1 MLANKKFSFIINFM
15 KLKKV
20 LRVFLHIVFWG
31 VVAAI
36 AAVATLFLVYGG
48 NLPDYRH
55 LATYAPP
62 VATRLYA
69 SDGSLLIEYAEER
82 RVFIDFDDMPP
93 QLVNAFVAAE
103 DQNFWT
109 HPGIDVQGIVRA
121 SINNMMHSFGFNTTF
136 TGASTITQQVAKNFF
151 LTSDRTMS
159 RKIKEAILALR
170 LERAFSKKH
179 IMTLYLNQIFLG
191 ARAYGVGS
199 AALMYFNKPVSQLSL
214 SECAFLASL
223 PKAPNDR
230 ARAEERRNYVLRRMV
245 EEKYITK
252 EQADAASAEPLNI
265 NSGFTAQMEDA
276 FQYFAEDVRR
286 QLLNDLGRE
295 VLYNQGLYIKTTI
308 IPEYQRAASNAL
320 NKALDAYNAGR
331 TDKLQGAIIAMNPH
345 TGRVLAMA
353 GGRSFAE
360 SSFNRATQA
369 MRQIGSTI
377 KPFVYLAALE
387 RGISP
392 ETLISDTPIVG
403 WRENNMQWKPENY
416 DKKFLGDV
424 PLRFALETSRNV
436 PSVRMVEQIGVDA
449 AIDVAK
455 RFGVYPE
462 DMNDM
467 NLSFALGSGE
477 TTLEKLVLGYS
488 AFVNGGRKIT
498 PKLVD
503 YIEDRYGN
511 VIGGQKTEIIEWDP
525 ELMPPEE
532 KAESEPLSDPQSLYQ
547 LVSILQG
554 VVDRGTGR
562 QAAVPGHTI
571 AGKTGTTNDVKDV
584 WFIGF
589 SKNLIAGVY
598 LGYDTPKP
606 LGKGAGSHM
615 AARAFA
621 DFMRE
626 ALANEK
632 NQPFAVPDGLHFV
645 RVNRSNG
652 VAATEDPSGMIIQ
665 EAFKV
670 GQSPNPL
677 RTVEQSQSDAVVGGI
692 F

>member
-1 MLANKKFSFIINFM
+1 M
-15 KLKKV
+15 KMKKV
-20 LRVFLHIVFWG
+20 FRFFLHVIFWG

-36 AAVATLFLVYGG
+36 AAVAALFLIYGG
-48 NLPDYRH
+48 NLPDYRK

-69 SDGSLLIEYAEER
+69 ADGSLLIEYAEER
-82 RVFIDFDDMPP
+82 RVFIDFEDMPP

-109 HPGIDVQGIVRA
+109 HPGIDVQGILRA
-121 SINNMMHSFGFNTTF
+121 SINNFMRMLGFNTTF

-151 LTSDRTMS
+151 LSSDRTMS

-199 AALMYFNKPVSQLSL
+199 AALMYFNKPVSELTL

-230 ARAEERRNYVLRRMV
+230 ARAEDRRNYVLRRMV
-245 EEKYITK
+245 AEKYIT
-252 EQADAASAEPLNI
+252 QAEADVAAAEPLNI
-265 NSGFTAQMEDA
+265 NSGFTAQMEDD

-286 QLLNDLGRE
+286 QLLDKLGRE
-295 VLYNQGLYIKTTI
+295 TLYNQGLYIKTTI
-308 IPEYQRAASNAL
+308 IPEYQRAASAAL
-320 NKALDAYNAGR
+320 NKALDAYNQGR
-331 TDKLQGAIIAMNPH
+331 SEKLQGAIIVMNPH
-345 TGRVLAMA
+345 TGRILAMA
-353 GGRSFAE
+353 GGRSFIE

-387 RGISP
+387 RGFSP
-392 ETLISDTPIVG
+392 EGLISDTPIVG

-424 PLRFALETSRNV
+424 PLRLALETSRNV
-436 PSVRMVEQIGVDA
+436 PSVRMVDKIGVEN
-449 AIDVAK
+449 AIEVAQ
-455 RFGVYPE
+455 RFGVYPA
-462 DMNDM
+462 DMDNL
-467 NLSFALGSGE
+467 NLSMALGSGE

-488 AFVNGGRKIT
+488 AFVNGGRKIQ
-498 PKLVD
+498 PQMVD

-511 VIGGQKTEIIEWDP
+511 VIGGEKTKIIDWVPGMEPD
-525 ELMPPEE
+525 
-532 KAESEPLSDPQSLYQ
+532 AVAFDSEPLSDPQSLYQ

-554 VVDRGTGR
+554 AVERGTGR
-562 QAAVPGHTI
+562 QAGVAGHTI

-584 WFIGF
+584 WFVGF
-589 SKNLIAGVY
+589 TKNLIAGVY

-606 LGKGAGSHM
+606 LGKGSGSHM

-621 DFMRE
+621 DFMQV

-632 NQPFAVPDGLHFV
+632 NQPFAVPDGLNFV

-652 VAATEDPSGMIIQ
+652 VAAAEDPSGLIIT
-665 EAFKV
+665 EAFKQ
-670 GQSPNPL
+670 GQSPNPMPHKDSS
-677 RTVEQSQSDAVVGGI
+677 ESSAVVGGI